1 MSELVAVA
9 YSHLDDALRARQAL
23 LASKP
28 HAGLADLELVEH
40 RPDGRVVVHPTHH
53 RASTYAAE
61 GAVAGALIGLVA
73 LGPIIGIAL
82 AAAGLTAAAAGGTV
96 LGAGTAAL
104 AGAGTGAAI
113 KEADDNSLDTGFV
126 KELGEHL
133 PPGGAALF
141 LLLTSGIEEIVD
153 AIAPYG
159 GHVIRTTLRAA
170 EEERVQ
176 KAITTARSTRD
187 ACPPG

>member
-9 YSHLDDALRARQAL
+9 YPHLDDALRARRAL
-23 LASKP
+23 LSSKP
-28 HAGLADLELVEH
+28 RPGLADLELVEH
-40 RPDGRVVVHPTHH
+40 RADGRVAVHPTHH
-53 RASTYAAE
+53 GASTYAVE
-61 GAVAGALIGLVA
+61 GAVTGALIGLVT
-73 LGPIIGIAL
+73 LGPVIGIAL

-113 KEADDNSLDTGFV
+113 KEADNDSLDTGFV
-126 KELGEHL
+126 RELSEHL

-141 LLLTSGIEEIVD
+141 LLLTSGIEETIDV
-153 AIAPYG
+153 IAPYG
-159 GHVIRTTLRAA
+159 GHVIRTTLGAA

-176 KAITTARSTRD
+176 KAIATARSTRD